1 MSMKV
6 LISGFQIFGT
16 HSLNPTSLLVE
27 ALQQNKVQI
36 PKNITV
42 EGLILPVTFDTS
54 FDELNHR
61 IKQFGP
67 DIVLSFGLA
76 GRRDSIELERVA
88 INCMDA
94 YIPDNEGEQPRDEEI
109 DPHGDKAYFSTLPLR
124 DLEAALKKEKIPA
137 RISNSAGTYV
147 CNYVFYQMMKS
158 QLGSKVK
165 CGFIHVPSIPEQNE
179 KGASMPFE
187 TIVKGL
193 EIILKTLSAQGSL
206 SEV

>member
-36 PKNITV
+36 PKNIMV

-76 GRRDSIELERVA
+76 GRRDSIEL
-88 INCMDA
+88 
-94 YIPDNEGEQPRDEEI
+94 
-109 DPHGDKAYFSTLPLR
+109 
-124 DLEAALKKEKIPA
+124 
-137 RISNSAGTYV
+137 
-147 CNYVFYQMMKS
+147 
-158 QLGSKVK
+158 
-165 CGFIHVPSIPEQNE
+165 
-179 KGASMPFE
+179 
-187 TIVKGL
+187 
-193 EIILKTLSAQGSL
+193 
-206 SEV
+206 